1 MASWS
6 RRVPFLRNMK
16 SCHCLQ
22 DIRQMDCTQRH
33 MTLVYAVLKHPICI
47 FDFWVAFPFRDIWP
61 QSCKFAFVVHV
72 PPVVFSHHISVN
84 EASRSLLRSFPYFW
98 FLIHVPC
105 YFRLRM
111 LRDGGVIHR
120 LRLNNWPYLGQD
132 SVKSTTVGVDLRA
145 VAPLLVLLSSSVV
158 VSIVVLVLE
167 RGKFT
172 FCSNHTLNKTR
183 RDRNIFRQRSV
194 CKDEAQSK
202 PTCPVFDI
210 RKTQSTV
217 YGFQWMKSQ
226 NYPL

>member
-1 MASWS
+1 
-6 RRVPFLRNMK
+6 MK

-22 DIRQMDCTQRH
+22 DILQMDRIQRQL
-33 MTLVYAVLKHPICI
+33 TLVEAVLKHPICI

-61 QSCKFAFVVHV
+61 QSCKFAFVVHD
-72 PPVVFSHHISVN
+72 PPVVFSHHVSVN

-120 LRLNNWPYLGQD
+120 LRLNNWPYLVQD
-132 SVKSTTVGVDLRA
+132 KVKSTTVGVDLRA

-158 VSIVVLVLE
+158 VSIVVLTLE

-172 FCSNHTLNKTR
+172 FCSSCTQNKNR
-183 RDRNIFRQRSV
+183 RERNISRQRSV
-194 CKDEAQSK
+194 FKAAALSR

-210 RKTQSTV
+210 R
-217 YGFQWMKSQ
+217 
-226 NYPL
+226 

>member
-1 MASWS
+1 MHCI
-6 RRVPFLRNMK
+6 LR
-16 SCHCLQ
+16 HL
-22 DIRQMDCTQRH
+22 
-33 MTLVYAVLKHPICI
+33 TLVDAVLKHPICI

-61 QSCKFAFVVHV
+61 QSCKFAFVVHA
-72 PPVVFSHHISVN
+72 PPVVFCHHVSVN
-84 EASRSLLRSFPYFW
+84 EAQRSLLRCFSYFW

-132 SVKSTTVGVDLRA
+132 AVKSTTVGVDLRA

-158 VSIVVLVLE
+158 VSIVVLMLE

-172 FCSNHTLNKTR
+172 FCSSHTLNGTR
-183 RDRNIFRQRSV
+183 RERNISRQRSV
-194 CKDEAQSK
+194 RLAAAWPK

-210 RKTQSTV
+210 RKTQSTA

-226 NYPL
+226 N

>member
-1 MASWS
+1 
-6 RRVPFLRNMK
+6 MK

-22 DIRQMDCTQRH
+22 NILQMDRIQRRL
-33 MTLVYAVLKHPICI
+33 TLVDAVLKHPICI
-47 FDFWVAFPFRDIWP
+47 FDFWVAFPFRDVWP
-61 QSCKFAFVVHV
+61 QSCKFAFVIHA
-72 PPVVFSHHISVN
+72 PPVVFFNHVSVN
-84 EASRSLLRSFPYFW
+84 EASRSLSRNSPYFW

-132 SVKSTTVGVDLRA
+132 EVKSTTVGVDLRA

-158 VSIVVLVLE
+158 VSIVVMTLE

-172 FCSNHTLNKTR
+172 FCSSRTQNQTR
-183 RDRNIFRQRSV
+183 RERNIFRQRSV
-194 CKDEAQSK
+194 LKAAALSK
-202 PTCPVFDI
+202 PTRSVFDI
-210 RKTQSTV
+210 RKTQSTA